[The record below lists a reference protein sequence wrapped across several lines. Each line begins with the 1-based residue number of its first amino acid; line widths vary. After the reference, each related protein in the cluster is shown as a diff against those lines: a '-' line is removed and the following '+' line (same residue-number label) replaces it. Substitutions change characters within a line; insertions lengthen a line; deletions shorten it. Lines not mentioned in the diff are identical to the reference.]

1 MSANHYAVLGAGSWG
16 TALAMLLARNNLPT
30 TLWAHTVEHA
40 QTLQH
45 DRANK
50 KHLGDI
56 PFPDSLKISAD
67 LAATVK
73 QATRILIV
81 VPSHSFRDVCKT
93 LLPLIEPHHKVAWA
107 SKGLETD
114 SCKLLHQIAK
124 EEFGPTTPL
133 AVLSGPTFAKEVAKG
148 LPGAVTIASTKK
160 DFALELAK
168 DCHSDTFRAY
178 TSPDVIGVELGGA
191 VKNVMAIA
199 AGIADGLG
207 FGSNSRA
214 ALIARGVAEMMR
226 LGLKLGAQHDTFM
239 GLTGLGDLVL
249 TCSDNQSRNRRFGLA
264 LGKGKTQQQAL
275 DEIKQV
281 VEGRSTA
288 KAVYH
293 LAQQHDI
300 DMPITEQVYNVLY
313 ENLEPTVAAKNLMG
327 RAVRPETDNPY

>member
-1 MSANHYAVLGAGSWG
+1 VNTNHYAILGAGSWG
-16 TALAMLLARNNLPT
+16 TALAMLLAKNNQPT
-30 TLWAHTVEHA
+30 TLWSHTQEHA
-40 QTLQH
+40 KTLQH

-50 KHLGDI
+50 KYLGNI
-56 PFPDSLKISAD
+56 VFPEALKVSAD
-67 LAATVK
+67 LIATVK
-73 QATRILIV
+73 QATRILMV
-81 VPSHSFRDVCKT
+81 VPSDAFRQTCKT
-93 LLPLIEPHHKVAWA
+93 LVPLLEPQHKIAWA
-107 SKGLETD
+107 SKGLEID
-114 SCKLLHQIAK
+114 SSKLLHQIAK
-124 EEFGPTTPL
+124 EEFSPATPL
-133 AVLSGPTFAKEVAKG
+133 AVLSGPTFAKEVANG

-168 DCHSDTFRAY
+168 DCHSQTFRAY
-178 TSPDVIGVELGGA
+178 TSTDVIGVELGGA

-264 LGKGKTQQQAL
+264 LGKGQTQQQAL

-281 VEGRSTA
+281 VEGRLTA
-288 KAVYH
+288 KAVYN
-293 LAQQHDI
+293 LAMQHQI
-300 DMPITEQVYNVLY
+300 EMPITEQVYNVLY
-313 ENLEPTVAAKNLMG
+313 EGLDPAVAAKNLME
-327 RAVRPETDNPY
+327 RAVRAETDG

>member
-16 TALAMLLARNNLPT
+16 TALAMLLAKNNQPT
-30 TLWAHTVEHA
+30 TLWSHTQSHA
-40 QTLQH
+40 ETLQC

-56 PFPDSLKISAD
+56 AFPAALNISAN
-67 LAATVK
+67 LAETVK

-81 VPSHSFRDVCKT
+81 VPSDTFRETCKKLVP
-93 LLPLIEPHHKVAWA
+93 LLEPQHKIAWA
-107 SKGLETD
+107 SKGLEID
-114 SCKLLHQIAK
+114 SAKLLHQIAK
-124 EEFGPTTPL
+124 EEFSPTTPL
-133 AVLSGPTFAKEVAKG
+133 AVLSGPTFAKEVANG

-168 DCHSDTFRAY
+168 DCHSQTFRAY

-281 VEGRSTA
+281 VEGRLTA
-288 KAVYH
+288 KAVYN
-293 LAQQHDI
+293 LARQHQI
-300 DMPITEQVYNVLY
+300 EMPITEQVYNVLY
-313 ENLEPTVAAKNLMG
+313 KGLDPTVAAKNLME
-327 RAVRPETDNPY
+327 RAVRAETDS

>member
-1 MSANHYAVLGAGSWG
+1 VSANHYAVLGAGSWG
-16 TALAMLLARNNLPT
+16 TALAMLLAKNNHPT
-30 TLWAHTVEHA
+30 TLWSHTQAHAE
-40 QTLQH
+40 TLQR

-50 KHLGDI
+50 KHLGNI
-56 PFPDSLKISAD
+56 AFPAALNVSAN
-67 LAATVK
+67 LAKTVK

-81 VPSHSFRDVCKT
+81 VPSDAFRETCKK
-93 LLPLIEPHHKVAWA
+93 LVPILEPQHKIAWA
-107 SKGLETD
+107 SKGLEID
-114 SCKLLHQIAK
+114 SAKLLHQIAK
-124 EEFGPTTPL
+124 EEFSPTTPL
-133 AVLSGPTFAKEVAKG
+133 AVLSGPTFAKEVANG

-168 DCHSDTFRAY
+168 DCHSQTFRAY

-281 VEGRSTA
+281 VEGRLTA
-288 KAVYH
+288 KAVYN
-293 LAQQHDI
+293 LARQHQI
-300 DMPITEQVYNVLY
+300 EMPITEQVYNVLY
-313 ENLEPTVAAKNLMG
+313 EDLDPTVAAKNLME
-327 RAVRPETDNPY
+327 RAVRAETDR